1 MSKDLWPIVL
11 LVGAC
16 VVPMMIGGFS
26 GSPSKA
32 ALGAGVVMCLVVFIA
47 YAVLGHLGYLATQ
60 GESLGKTMIRALA
73 VMPGMMVLGVIGYG
87 VRWEFRRLLA
97 DKSSVP

>member
-1 MSKDLWPIVL
+1 MSDDLWQIL

-26 GSPSKA
+26 SSLAKA
-32 ALGAGVVMCLVVFIA
+32 ALAAAVVMCPVVLVA

-60 GESLGKTMIRALA
+60 DESLEATIIRALS
-73 VMPGMMVLGVIGYG
+73 VMPGMMVIGALGYG
-87 VRWEFRRLLA
+87 VRLGFRRLLA
-97 DKSSVP
+97 GRSSAP